1 MASTCPKAQ
10 ACGGCDLNGV
20 KYSQQLEMKQAC
32 VQSLIGRFCPVAPI
46 YAMNDPFRYRNKIQ
60 SVFGLSRRGEIVS
73 GIYRKGTHDIIPVR
87 SCMIENRTADEIL
100 QSIKV
105 LVKKLG
111 MQIYN
116 EDAHTGFLR
125 HVLIRYSETTSQ
137 AMVVLV
143 CSDFRFRQEK
153 VFVREIL
160 ALHPCIRT
168 ILLNKNTDDTSM
180 VLSDLPEKL
189 VYGDGYIEDVLCGLT
204 FRIGPKSFW
213 QVNSVQAQRMFT
225 AAMKMARFTGNET
238 VIDAYCGT
246 GTIGLIAAA
255 SGAGSVTGIELNPGA
270 VEDARFNA
278 LENNIS
284 NASFICGDAS
294 DVLKDMA
301 RNGCTCDVLFL
312 DPPRAGST
320 EKFLAAAMRM
330 APRTIIYISC
340 NPETL
345 ARDLRYIH
353 SRGMY
358 RAVGAQPVDMFPQ
371 TSHVETVI
379 LLNNLKSGQN
389 SHISVDVDMDEYRR
403 IKKG

>member
-10 ACGGCDLNGV
+10 ACGGCDLNGI
-20 KYSQQLEMKQAC
+20 KYSVQLEMKQAC
-32 VQSLIGRFCPVAPI
+32 VEDLIGPFCPVAPI
-46 YAMNDPFRYRNKIQ
+46 YAMNDPFHYRNKIQ

-73 GIYRKGTHDIIPVR
+73 GIYRKGTHNIIPVR

-100 QSIKV
+100 QSIKM

-125 HVLIRYSETTSQ
+125 HVLIRYSESTSR

-153 VFVREIL
+153 AFVREL
-160 ALHPCIRT
+160 LSLHPCVRT
-168 ILLNKNTDDTSM
+168 ILLNKNTEDTSM
-180 VLSDLPEKL
+180 VLSDLPEKII
-189 VYGDGYIEDVLCGLT
+189 YGDGCIEDVLCGLT

-225 AAMKMARFTGNET
+225 AAMKMARFSGKET

-255 SGAGSVTGIELNPGA
+255 SGAGKVTGIELNPSA

-278 LENNIS
+278 LRNNIS
-284 NASFICGDAS
+284 NASFVCGDAS
-294 DVLKDMA
+294 DVLKDVAKQGM
-301 RNGCTCDVLFL
+301 TCDILFL

-330 APRTIIYISC
+330 APRSIIYISC
-340 NPETL
+340 NPLTL

-353 SRGMY
+353 SRGEY

-371 TSHVETVI
+371 CSHVETVV
-379 LLNNLKSGQN
+379 LLERVTG
-389 SHISVDVDMDEYRR
+389 VV
-403 IKKG
+403 